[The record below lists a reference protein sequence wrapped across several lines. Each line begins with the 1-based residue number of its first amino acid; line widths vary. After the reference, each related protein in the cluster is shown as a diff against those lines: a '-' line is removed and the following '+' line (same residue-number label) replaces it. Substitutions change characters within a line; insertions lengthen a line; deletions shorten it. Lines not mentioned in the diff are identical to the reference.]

1 MTDAADHP
9 FTVLVTGG
17 SRGIGRAIALRL
29 ARPGGR
35 VVINYLRNEDAAEAT
50 ATEVRERGAE
60 AVVVQANV
68 RSEKDLKV
76 LAAAAGPVDVL
87 VHNAAVGAMKPFDKM
102 RASHW
107 DLTLESSLRPFWML
121 TKLADLRDGA
131 SVVGISSMGSRRY
144 IPGYVAMGAAKGG
157 LEALTRQLAVELAPR
172 SIRVN
177 TVCGGLIDTDTLQYL
192 AEGAKMIEL
201 ARELTPLGRIGQPD
215 DIAGVVE
222 LLSSPAARW
231 VTGQVL
237 VADGGLSLL

>member
-87 VHNAAVGAMKPFDKM
+87 VHNAAVEAMKPFDKM
-102 RASHW
+102 RVITYGVQLS
-107 DLTLESSLRPFWML
+107 FQNN
-121 TKLADLRDGA
+121 
-131 SVVGISSMGSRRY
+131 SR
-144 IPGYVAMGAAKGG
+144 VL
-157 LEALTRQLAVELAPR
+157 LEAWL
-172 SIRVN
+172 
-177 TVCGGLIDTDTLQYL
+177 GG
-192 AEGAKMIEL
+192 
-201 ARELTPLGRIGQPD
+201 PL
-215 DIAGVVE
+215 E
-222 LLSSPAARW
+222 HAA
-231 VTGQVL
+231 
-237 VADGGLSLL
+237 